1 MAAVVAYKPIEDMTP
16 DEFTEALGDPH
27 WRLSNLYYI
36 KTKDPNK
43 KAAPGEEEK
52 EDDDA
57 DDVVVKFKPNRAQQV
72 LMKRLWYRNLILK
85 ARQLGFTTFIQIYFL
100 DVALFSPNRNLGV
113 IAHTEDAAKKIFKKI
128 KFAYDRLP
136 PAVRKAMPLKTCN
149 LLEMTLANG
158 STIQVGTS
166 MRGDTIHYLH
176 VSEYGKICAK
186 TPEKAEEVVTG
197 SFPAVPDSGI
207 IFIESTAEGRGG
219 DFYDKSN
226 RAEALHNAGAKLRP
240 KQFRFHFFPWHDED
254 GYQCDPA
261 GVIISKKEHEYFD
274 ELEGKLNK
282 VLTLPQRAWWI
293 TTRDELF
300 SGQDERMWQEYPST
314 SSEAFQQS
322 TEGTYYKQQFIA
334 ARKQKRITTV
344 PHHPGIP
351 VNTFWDIGHGDGTAI
366 WLHQRVGQR
375 NNFIGFIENWEE
387 PYSWY
392 VAELQKTG
400 YVWGTHYLPH
410 DGNHIRQGEDVNAS
424 PQTMLE
430 NLGLRRIE
438 IVQRVSELQHGIQA
452 VRNAFSTYWFDEVNC
467 KEGLAHLELYKKAF
481 NTQTQ
486 TYNDRPLKDGHT
498 EAADAL
504 RQHAQG
510 FVDQGP
516 QKSASSVRGA
526 RKSWRVS

>member
-1 MAAVVAYKPIEDMTP
+1 MAAVAYKSIEDMTP

-43 KAAPGEEEK
+43 KAAPGEEES
-52 EDDDA
+52 DDDA

-136 PAVRKAMPLKTCN
+136 PAVRQAMPLKTCN

-344 PHHPGIP
+344 PYHPGIP
-351 VNTFWDIGHGDGTAI
+351 VNTFWDIGHSDGCAI

-375 NNFIGFIENWEE
+375 NNFIGFIEGWCE
-387 PYSWY
+387 PYAHFVS
-392 VAELQKTG
+392 ELQKTG

-410 DGNHIRQGEDVNAS
+410 DGNHIRQGEDVNKS
-424 PQTMLE
+424 PRQMLE
-430 NLGLRRIE
+430 DLGLRRVE

-452 VRNAFSTYWFDEVNC
+452 TRNAFSTYWFDEVNC
-467 KEGLAHLELYKKAF
+467 KEGLAHVELYKKAF
-481 NTQTQ
+481 NVQTQ
-486 TYNDRPLKDGHT
+486 TYTDRPLKDGHT

-526 RKSWRVS
+526 RKSWRTA